1 MWIFIW
7 RWWWWW
13 SQLSTSSVFG
23 WHAAIVDLSILI
35 TYITGR
41 LLPERLFDGLT
52 PDLSSSSTITTIN
65 LHLFWTICLSAKH
78 PVRPGRFSG
87 SLGNKMGNLLNSYS
101 PRTCGAGLRLSKMP
115 STPAKIIEI
124 CDSFKKL
131 LWFNHPFSLIL
142 VADYS
147 VLIISSITSLAP
159 QFSQPACLKNQDG
172 VDGLLNRTVI

>member
-1 MWIFIW
+1 M
-7 RWWWWW
+7 R
-13 SQLSTSSVFG
+13 L
-23 WHAAIVDLSILI
+23 LSIYLYLSHI
-35 TYITGR
+35 
-41 LLPERLFDGLT
+41 LLGGCSQNAYSM
-52 PDLSSSSTITTIN
+52 DLSSSSTITTIN

-78 PVRPGRFSG
+78 PVRPGRFRG
-87 SLGNKMGNLLNSYS
+87 SLGNKIGNLLNSYS
-101 PRTCGAGLRLSKMP
+101 PRTCGGRAGLSKMP

-159 QFSQPACLKNQDG
+159 QFSQPACLKKPGRTGRTTEPHCN
-172 VDGLLNRTVI
+172 LNGNKILGPRSFSGDWSN